1 MLERGGIAL
10 SGIGDEAS
18 SSLEE
23 QARVHAELGWTEL
36 ELRSAD
42 GAAFADWD
50 DALTGKARRLLSGAG
65 LKASIADSRIG
76 NWERTI
82 STPYERELEEL
93 ERCAERLLRL
103 GGWGLR
109 VMSWPNDGLSES
121 DWEKSV
127 LERMD
132 RLAEQAGRCGV
143 TLLHEN
149 CAGWAGCDPERAL
162 RLVETVGRPSLRL
175 LVDTGNGIAYRYSAP
190 DYLRRALPYVE
201 HVHVKD
207 GRLENGKAMYTL
219 PGRGDAG
226 VAECLGLLL
235 DAGYTGLLAIEPHLH
250 VVPHLGERGGGA
262 GQLEAYAA
270 YGRELE
276 RLLAAVRADARSE
289 AAAAGEEPA

>member
-121 DWEKSV
+121 DWEKACWSGWTGSPS
-127 LERMD
+127 RPAAAASRCCMRTAPD
-132 RLAEQAGRCGV
+132 GPAATPSGRCGSSRRWAARR
-143 TLLHEN
+143 
-149 CAGWAGCDPERAL
+149 CAC
-162 RLVETVGRPSLRL
+162 
-175 LVDTGNGIAYRYSAP
+175 
-190 DYLRRALPYVE
+190 
-201 HVHVKD
+201 
-207 GRLENGKAMYTL
+207 
-219 PGRGDAG
+219 
-226 VAECLGLLL
+226 
-235 DAGYTGLLAIEPHLH
+235 
-250 VVPHLGERGGGA
+250 
-262 GQLEAYAA
+262 
-270 YGRELE
+270 
-276 RLLAAVRADARSE
+276 
-289 AAAAGEEPA
+289 